1 MDSDDDDDVPLAT
14 RKAAAARPTKRARS
28 SPGKS
33 PVAPKPTA
41 VSKAK
46 EASPKQ
52 HSDQNY
58 PALRPPMHP
67 RRRYHARKGRTSSPQ
82 PAPGDSPTSAP
93 VPKGNFVD
101 VDYDELPTS
110 PPRRSAASGAAGT
123 SSTPPPKT
131 KLEPVKKGTKT
142 KEAIKDEGVGK
153 VEKDTKQT
161 SEKKLV
167 KSGNTVKTEKAIK
180 PTKTEKNAK
189 ADIANTLPENPA
201 QRVKAETSRAGVTAQ
216 KDNIASKV
224 PTTKT
229 RAGKPGNSAKV
240 DELAN
245 KNGLEDEVAAS
256 GPPRAPPRP
265 RKVRAGAA
273 KATQG
278 GVAKP
283 AIVNATEPDSVEVSP
298 PSEIKTV
305 RTHKDTSIV
314 AVDAYETADIAI
326 VVTDDATSSG
336 ILEFAV
342 SAFSVVKATLTQYF
356 SSPSMTSSPRN
367 QK

>member
-1 MDSDDDDDVPLAT
+1 MNSDDDDDVSLAT
-14 RKAAAARPTKRARS
+14 RKAAAVRPTKRARS

-33 PVAPKPTA
+33 PAARKPTA
-41 VSKAK
+41 VSNAK
-46 EASPKQ
+46 ELSPKQ
-52 HSDQNY
+52 HSDQNH
-58 PALRPPMHP
+58 PALRPPMRP

-82 PAPGDSPTSAP
+82 PAPSDSPTPAP
-93 VPKGNFVD
+93 VPRGNFVD

-110 PPRRSAASGAAGT
+110 PPRRSTASGAAGK
-123 SSTPPPKT
+123 SSSPRPKT
-131 KLEPVKKGTKT
+131 KLEPVKGTKT
-142 KEAIKDEGVGK
+142 KDTVKDDGVVK

-161 SEKKLV
+161 SEKKTV
-167 KSGNTVKTEKAIK
+167 KSGNIVKAEKAIK

-189 ADIANTLPENPA
+189 ADTANTLPENPA
-201 QRVKAETSRAGVTAQ
+201 QRVKAETSRAGMTVQ
-216 KDNIASKV
+216 KDDTVSKV

-245 KNGLEDEVAAS
+245 KKGLEDEVAAN
-256 GPPRAPPRP
+256 GPPRAPLRP
-265 RKVRAGAA
+265 CRAGAGAA

-278 GVAKP
+278 GIAKP
-283 AIVNATEPDSVEVSP
+283 AIVNAIEPDSVEVSP